1 MSDNVLVMKPIIVFD
16 VNETLLDLTTLEPLF
31 ARCLGDR
38 RAMRDW
44 FAELILYSQTVTLA
58 GRYVPFSELAIA
70 TLRMRAEVM
79 GARLTAADEQ
89 ALGELIRSMPAH
101 ADVVPALER
110 LRASG
115 YRLVTLTNSP
125 PSASPTPL
133 ERAGIAEYFEAH
145 YSVHPVGQFKPAPA
159 CYRQVASALGVP
171 LRDLL
176 LVACHGW
183 DTIGAQAAG
192 CQAAFIKRAGNAEI
206 RLADLPRPDFAADDL
221 ETLVATLV
229 AA

>member
-1 MSDNVLVMKPIIVFD
+1 MKPILVFD

-31 ARCLGDR
+31 ERCLGDR
-38 RAMRDW
+38 HAMRDW

-58 GRYVPFSELAIA
+58 GHYMPLDELAVA
-70 TLRMRAEVM
+70 TLRMRAEVV
-79 GARLTAADEQ
+79 GARPATADEQ

-101 ADVVPALER
+101 PDVVPALDR
-110 LRASG
+110 LRVG
-115 YRLVTLTNSP
+115 GFRLVTLTNSP

-171 LRDLL
+171 MRDLC

-192 CQAAFIKRAGNAEI
+192 CQAAFVKRAGNAEI
-206 RLADLPRPDFAADDL
+206 RLADLPRPDFVADDL
-221 ETLVATLV
+221 GTLAETLI